1 MFRFKLEKHIIFI
14 CEILRHNPQV
24 CWQNTMT
31 LNGNNFDC
39 IYK

>member
-1 MFRFKLEKHIIFI
+1 MFWFKLEKHIIFI
-14 CEILRHNPQV
+14 CEDSHTQPSV